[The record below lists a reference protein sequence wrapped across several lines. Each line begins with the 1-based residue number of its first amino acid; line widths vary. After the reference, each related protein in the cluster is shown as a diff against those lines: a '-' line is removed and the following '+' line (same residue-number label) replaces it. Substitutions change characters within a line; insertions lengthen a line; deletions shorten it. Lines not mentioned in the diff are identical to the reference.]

1 MTYFFSPHEM
11 GFYSLDLHG
20 NTIPDDVVEINYD
33 YYQYLLDQQVRG
45 NVIIFDEST
54 KKPIAVTP
62 VPLSDTQLAE
72 DARRQR
78 DNLLTASDWTQ
89 VSDAPVDQ
97 QAWRTYREILR
108 QVPEQAGFPLNI
120 AWPSQP
126 EK

>member
-1 MTYFFSPHEM
+1 MFYSKSTS
-11 GFYSLDLHG
+11 GFYSDEING
-20 NTIPDDVVEINYD
+20 VNIPDDAIEISDD

-108 QVPEQAGFPLNI
+108 QVPEQTGFPLNI
-120 AWPSQP
+120 AWPVQP

>member
-1 MTYFFSPHEM
+1 MFYSKSTS
-11 GFYSLDLHG
+11 GFYSDEING
-20 NTIPDDVVEINYD
+20 VNIPDDAIEISDD

-126 EK
+126 KK

>member
-1 MTYFFSPHEM
+1 MFYSKSTS
-11 GFYSLDLHG
+11 GFYSD
-20 NTIPDDVVEINYD
+20 EINGVNIPNDAIEISDD

-120 AWPSQP
+120 AWPVQP

>member
-1 MTYFFSPHEM
+1 MFYSKSTS
-11 GFYSLDLHG
+11 GFYSDEING
-20 NTIPDDVVEINYD
+20 VNIPDDAIEIRDD

>member
-1 MTYFFSPHEM
+1 MFYSKSTS
-11 GFYSLDLHG
+11 GFYSDEING
-20 NTIPDDVVEINYD
+20 VNIPDDAIEISDD